1 MLDILLDILFPR
13 RACCLCRRPGFY
25 WSGSPWCDECQNKM
39 EESRERLNICARCG
53 KFLTDDQP
61 LCKECQEVDPP
72 FFIARAVGP
81 YQGCHRQ
88 IIKQYKFMEK
98 RFLSWSMAKMMA
110 RLVRDNKDYWPLDIV
125 VPVPMSREGLLR
137 RGFNQS
143 ELLASCIARD
153 LKVKYDP
160 DVLLRVKDS
169 SPQRELSKEMR
180 EKNLLD
186 AFVVSKPE
194 RVKGK
199 NILLVDDVYTT
210 GSTAKECTR
219 TLLKA
224 GANRV
229 GVISWSSGKG
239 F

>member
-1 MLDILLDILFPR
+1 
-13 RACCLCRRPGFY
+13 
-25 WSGSPWCDECQNKM
+25 
-39 EESRERLNICARCG
+39 
-53 KFLTDDQP
+53 
-61 LCKECQEVDPP
+61 
-72 FFIARAVGP
+72 
-81 YQGCHRQ
+81 
-88 IIKQYKFMEK
+88 
-98 RFLSWSMAKMMA
+98 
-110 RLVRDNKDYWPLDIV
+110 
-125 VPVPMSREGLLR
+125 MSREGLLR

-229 GVISWSSGKG
+229 GVISWASGKG